1 MLLEFFYSFFG
12 LSSFNG
18 LWTIDFLF
26 DFSSHKGNSLIIIHE
41 LKAFLHFV
49 FFLLIISLLV
59 SLQDLLDS
67 VEGKID
73 VISSFIKS
81 LKAVHYFEQV
91 FNVFIDGFVSC
102 IDVLLRAVQE
112 FGDLLEL
119 VVDICDH

>member
-1 MLLEFFYSFFG
+1 M
-12 LSSFNG
+12 
-18 LWTIDFLF
+18 
-26 DFSSHKGNSLIIIHE
+26 
-41 LKAFLHFV
+41 

-59 SLQDLLDS
+59 SLQNLLDS

-81 LKAVHYFEQV
+81 LKAVHHFEQV

-102 IDVLLRAVQE
+102 IDVLFRAVQE